1 VNLPHLW
8 HPGIGRRAF
17 TLVEMLAVIAVI
29 GVLLVAG
36 VRLLGDTGAQARRAA
51 TDTMT
56 GLIEQARTAAITTRS
71 HVILAIAEPGDLP
84 AGDNRCRIGI
94 FKVGEWPADSTGEV
108 PAVLMNRWRV
118 LENGVVLASGD
129 GSGEPG
135 GPLPN
140 PLDGPELRIRFGT
153 GGNARTV
160 EVHALAFNARGG
172 LRFPEGSSPVQL
184 RIAEGSYRN
193 GTAVP
198 VRRGEPP
205 RIAENRLKIGR
216 VIARPYRTN

>member
-1 VNLPHLW
+1 
-8 HPGIGRRAF
+8 
-17 TLVEMLAVIAVI
+17 MLAVIAII
-29 GVLLVAG
+29 GILLVAG

-51 TDTMT
+51 TDTVT

-84 AGDNRCRIGI
+84 ASDSRCRLGL
-94 FKVGEWPADSTGEV
+94 FKVDDWPEDSTGEV

-118 LENGVVLASGD
+118 LDNGVVLAAGD
-129 GSGEPG
+129 DNGQSA

-140 PLDGPELRIRFGT
+140 PLDGPELRIRYGT
-153 GGNARTV
+153 GTNARTV
-160 EVHALAFNARGG
+160 QVHALAFNPRGG

-184 RIAEGSYRN
+184 RIAEGGYRN

-198 VRRGEPP
+198 VRRGEQQG
-205 RIAENRLKIGR
+205 IAENRLKIGR

>member
-1 VNLPHLW
+1 
-8 HPGIGRRAF
+8 
-17 TLVEMLAVIAVI
+17 MLAVIAVI
-29 GVLLVAG
+29 GILLVAG
-36 VRLLGDTGAQARRAA
+36 VRLLGDTGAQSRRAA

-84 AGDNRCRIGI
+84 AGDNRCRLGL
-94 FKVGEWPADSTGEV
+94 FKVDEWPQDSADEV

-118 LENGVVLASGD
+118 LENGVVLAAGD
-129 GSGEPG
+129 GSGQSD

-140 PLDGPELRIRFGT
+140 PLDAPELRIRYGS

-160 EVHALAFNARGG
+160 QVHALAFNPRGG

-184 RIAEGSYRN
+184 RIAEGGYRS
-193 GTAVP
+193 GDAVL
-198 VRRGEPP
+198 VRRGEQQA
-205 RIAENRLKIGR
+205 IAENRLKIGR